1 MRISGNAPTGASTT
15 VQETPRAVPG
25 SGPAAAPVP
34 AGAALQSSVL
44 QPALDA
50 MRDMPEIDQAR
61 VTALREALARGEVPF
76 DPEKLA
82 GLIQR
87 FHGNK
92 G

>member
-1 MRISGNAPTGASTT
+1 MRVSGNAPTGAGTP
-15 VQETPRAVPG
+15 VQETARAVPG
-25 SGPAAAPVP
+25 TGPAAAPAP